1 MLWGKEEEG
10 QRKQMGTGSKT
21 PRGGFK
27 SKSLGEFKVPLS
39 EGFSTDVLVCSLM
52 HTVKKWI
59 HKG

>member
-1 MLWGKEEEG
+1 MGEG
-10 QRKQMGTGSKT
+10 RRGPEKADGDWQQDT
-21 PRGGFK
+21 RGGFK